1 MFKNYLKIALRN
13 IKRHKGY
20 SFITITGL
28 AIGMTCTILI
38 LLWVQDELSFD
49 RFHKNG
55 DYLYRVIQDI
65 QFTDHRTHWAIT
77 QGPLGPSL
85 KEDFPEIVDF
95 TRISYREFRFKYADN
110 VFDEGA
116 CMADNSIL
124 QMFTFPLV
132 QGDPKTALIKPNN
145 IVLSEEMAEKYFGE
159 ENPIGKTL
167 KANDRYDF
175 HVTGVFKKIPTN
187 SHLQFDFL
195 IPFIFGRELGYT
207 VDTWNN
213 SGFSTYLMLAKTASV
228 ENVVEK
234 ISDYLQTKPTL
245 EENSKL
251 TLQPLKRVHLYS
263 HYDFDFGHG
272 DIKYVMIFS
281 VVALFILL
289 IACFNFMNL
298 ATARAGN
305 RAKEIG
311 MRKIVGAYKRNII
324 YQFLGEAIFLSVV
337 ALFFSLILVELLLP
351 TFNTLSGKE
360 LSLNFSSNPLTL
372 IGLIGISLI
381 TGFISGSYPALVLAS
396 YKPVEIFKGV
406 GGTTNVAGSGKKGS
420 IFRKVLVVSQFAIS
434 IMLFIGT
441 IVVYNQL
448 TFMRN
453 KKLGYEKEHLLMSRM
468 RGDMPQ
474 QFEAVKNELL
484 KNPDILNVTAVASPP
499 TYGYVFSNTLWHWK
513 GQKPDE
519 EILFRCNLINYDY
532 FKAFGLELVAGR
544 PFSKEFPTDTNAVI
558 INETAM
564 RAMGLENPVGKRLAY
579 FDGEFNIEII
589 GIVKDYHFRSLHQRI
604 EPQILILSTDAT
616 RLLCT
621 RILAT
626 DIARTIKEV
635 EQVWKTFAP
644 AFSFEYNFLDESL
657 DNLYRSEMRISKIFR
672 YFTALAIFIS
682 CLGLF
687 GLASFMA
694 EQRTKEIGVRKVLG
708 ASVPGIVLLLS
719 KEFGKWVLVANII
732 AWPIAWYAMS
742 KWLQNFAYRTNITW
756 TTFIISAGIA
766 LLIALLTVSYKS
778 IKAALANPVESL
790 RYE

>member
-13 IKRHKGY
+13 IKRHRGY
-20 SFITITGL
+20 SFINITGL

-95 TRISYREFRFKYADN
+95 TRIRYRGFRFKYADKI
-110 VFDEGA
+110 FDERV

-124 QMFTFPLV
+124 EMFTFPLV
-132 QGDPKTALIKPNN
+132 QGDPKTALIEPNN
-145 IVLSEEMAEKYFGE
+145 IVLSEEMAEKYFGG
-159 ENPIGKTL
+159 ENPIGKTI
-167 KANDRYDF
+167 KADDRYDF
-175 HVTGVFKKIPTN
+175 HVKGVFKKIPIN

-213 SGFSTYLMLAKTASV
+213 SGFSTYVMLAKTTSV
-228 ENVVEK
+228 ENVIEK
-234 ISDYLQTKPTL
+234 ISDYLKTKPTL

-251 TLQPLKRVHLYS
+251 MLQPLKRVHLYS
-263 HYDFDFGHG
+263 HYDFDFRHG

-311 MRKIVGAYKRNII
+311 MRKVAGAYKRNII
-324 YQFLGEAIFLSVV
+324 YQFFGEAIFLSLI
-337 ALFFSLILVELLLP
+337 ALFFAIIFVELLLP
-351 TFNTLSGKE
+351 TFNELSGKE
-360 LSLNFSSNPLTL
+360 LLLNFTSNPLTL

-381 TGFISGSYPALVLAS
+381 TGIISGSYPALVLS
-396 YKPVEIFKGV
+396 SFNPVEILKGV
-406 GGTTNVAGSGKKGS
+406 GGTTNVSSSSKKGS
-420 IFRKVLVVSQFAIS
+420 LFRKVLVVSQFAIS

-448 TFMRN
+448 LFMRN
-453 KKLGYEKEHLLMSRM
+453 KKLGYEKEHLLMSWM

-484 KNPDILNVTAVASPP
+484 KNPDILNVTAVFSPP
-499 TYGYVFSNTLWHWK
+499 TYGYVFSNTLWHWE
-513 GQKPDE
+513 GQNPSE
-519 EILFRCNLINYDY
+519 EILFRCNLVNYDY
-532 FKAFGLELVAGR
+532 FKTFGLKLVAGR
-544 PFSKEFPTDTNAVI
+544 PFSKEFATDTNAVI

-564 RAMGLENPVGKRLAY
+564 KAMGLENPVGKRLAY
-579 FDGEFNIEII
+579 QDGEFNIEII
-589 GIVKDYHFRSLHQRI
+589 GVVKDYHFRSLHQRI
-604 EPQILILSTDAT
+604 EPHILILNTDAT
-616 RLLCT
+616 QLLCA
-621 RILAT
+621 RILGT
-626 DIARTIKEV
+626 DIPRTINEV
-635 EQVWKTFAP
+635 EQVWKKFAP
-644 AFSFEYNFLDESL
+644 DFPFEYNFLDESL
-657 DNLYRSEMRISKIFR
+657 DNLYRPEMRISKIFR
-672 YFTALAIFIS
+672 YFTILAIFIS

-694 EQRTKEIGVRKVLG
+694 EQRTKEIGIRKVLG

-719 KEFGKWVLVANII
+719 KEFGKWVLVANVI
-732 AWPIAWYAMS
+732 AWPIAWYGMS

-756 TTFIISAGIA
+756 TAFIMSAGIA
-766 LLIALLTVSYKS
+766 LLIALLTVSYQS
-778 IKAALANPVESL
+778 IKAALANPVQSL